1 MSYIFEEASQKLID
15 TFESVSQTDE
25 YTDIIKHLNLF
36 TVEVA
41 LKAFFGIN
49 LESDNRSKNM
59 IISSVTKILRT
70 DISFTQIISVIFP
83 VITKFFPIG
92 FVDVNASNYLIGL
105 TEKIIDERNKY
116 KIRIEDVLQYLLDGD
131 GHQQNGSEKMCTKSS
146 KFLSILLVENQLLK
160 YD

>member
-15 TFESVSQTDE
+15 KFELVSQTDQ

-49 LESDNRSKNM
+49 LESDARSKDL
-59 IISSVTKILRT
+59 IITSVTKILRT

-83 VITKFFPIG
+83 IITKFFPIG
-92 FVDVNASNYLIGL
+92 FVDENASNYLIGL
-105 TEKIIDERNKY
+105 TEKIIDERKKC
-116 KIRIEDVLQYLLDGD
+116 KIHIEDVLQFLLDSD
-131 GHQQNGSEKMCTKSS
+131 GYQQNGSEKICTKFS
-146 KFLSILLVENQLLK
+146 KF
-160 YD
+160 